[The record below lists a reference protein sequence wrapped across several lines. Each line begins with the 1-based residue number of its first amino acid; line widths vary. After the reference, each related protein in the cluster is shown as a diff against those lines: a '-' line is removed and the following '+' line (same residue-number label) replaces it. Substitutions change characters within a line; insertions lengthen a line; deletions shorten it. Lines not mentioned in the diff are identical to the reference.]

1 VTTISLPCTAT
12 RSNGV
17 VVGRGGGR
25 FEEYIFTTGI
35 DNTRID
41 AAKLTY

>member
-17 VVGRGGGR
+17 VIGRGGGR
-25 FEEYIFTTGI
+25 FAGYIFTGVV